1 MAIWHVNGG
10 KRLNGACFV
19 QGSKNAVL
27 PILAAS
33 VVCPMETDLLNVPQ
47 LSDVEASLRILRRL
61 GCIAQQQDN
70 DVYIDSRNITSNVIP
85 RSMMECMRSSVLFM
99 GALLAR
105 CGEVRMSAPGGC
117 KLGARPID
125 MHIDAMRALGA
136 SVEENGCEI
145 VCRADRLHGAH
156 ITLPYPSVGATENA
170 MIAACAA
177 EGETTIS
184 GAARE
189 PEIEDLQEYLRK
201 SGAYVSG
208 AGTGTIVI
216 SGFEPEHHVGHR
228 VIPDR
233 IASATFLCAAAA
245 AGGDIEL
252 RGVDLRQFSRLQH
265 FLKQAGC
272 DIISSRRS
280 VRLISDGRLSA
291 VGKVTTG
298 PYPEFPTDMQPLLMA
313 ALLKASGRTDIV
325 ENVFDSRFG
334 HAKELARFG
343 ADITV
348 DGRCACVWGV
358 KSLHGAVVSAG
369 DLRGGAAMLISALS
383 AEGESLVVDSGHI
396 ARGYE
401 HLDNKLRYLGA
412 DIYLEL

>member
-201 SGAYVSG
+201 AGAYVSG

>member
-201 SGAYVSG
+201 AGAYVSG

-216 SGFEPEHHVGHR
+216 SGFEPERHVGHR

>member
-10 KRLNGACFV
+10 KRLSGACFV

-85 RSMMECMRSSVLFM
+85 QSMMECMRSSVLFM

-125 MHIDAMRALGA
+125 MHLDAMRALGA

-145 VCRADRLHGAH
+145 VCRADRLYGAH

-177 EGETTIS
+177 EGETTIT

-201 SGAYVSG
+201 AGAYVSG

-348 DGRCACVWGV
+348 DGRRACVWGV
-358 KSLHGAVVSAG
+358 RSLHGAVVSAG

-383 AEGESLVVDSGHI
+383 AEGESLVVDTGHI

>member
-10 KRLNGACFV
+10 KRLEGACFV
-19 QGSKNAVL
+19 QGAKNAAL

-33 VVCPMETDLLNVPQ
+33 VVYPLETELLNVPQ
-47 LSDVEASLRILRRL
+47 LSDVEVSLDILRCL
-61 GCIAQQQDN
+61 GCTAVQRESR
-70 DVYIDSRNITSNVIP
+70 VYIDSRSLGSDTIP
-85 RSMMECMRSSVLFM
+85 RSMMESMRSSVLFM

-105 CGEVRMSAPGGC
+105 CGQVKLTLPGGC
-117 KLGARPID
+117 RLGARPID
-125 MHIDAMRALGA
+125 MHLDAMKALGA

-145 VCRADRLHGAH
+145 VCRAPKLRGAH
-156 ITLPYPSVGATENA
+156 IRLPYPSVGATENA

-177 EGETTIS
+177 EGETLIT

-189 PEIEDLQEYLRK
+189 PEIVDLQEYLRK
-201 SGAYVSG
+201 AGAYISG
-208 AGTGTIVI
+208 AGTSAVRI
-216 SGFEPEHHVGHR
+216 SGFEPERHAGHR

-233 IASATFLCAAAA
+233 IAAATFLCAAAA

-265 FLKQAGC
+265 FLKRAGC
-272 DIISSRRS
+272 DIISSQRS
-280 VRLISDGRLSA
+280 VRLISDGKLCAAGLVS
-291 VGKVTTG
+291 TG

-313 ALLKASGRTDIV
+313 ALLKSQGRTDFV

-334 HAKELARFG
+334 HAKELRRFG
-343 ADITV
+343 ADISV
-348 DGRCACVWGV
+348 EGRSASVWGV
-358 KSLHGAVVSAG
+358 RSLRGAVVSVG
-369 DLRGGAAMLISALS
+369 DLRGGAAMLIAALS
-383 AEGESLVVDSGHI
+383 AGGESLIVDSGHI

-401 HLDNKLRYLGA
+401 QLDHKLRYLGA

>member
-216 SGFEPEHHVGHR
+216 SGFEPERHVGHR

>member
-145 VCRADRLHGAH
+145 VCRADKLHGAH

-201 SGAYVSG
+201 AGAYVSG

-216 SGFEPEHHVGHR
+216 SGFEPERHVGHR